1 MPGGLP
7 VLDVALAAVLC
18 VFAVGG
24 LVTGQVHEHPLGL
37 TLPIAA
43 LSTAVIALRSRFP
56 LVVAVLV
63 AGMAVAQALLAGGV
77 SATLWALV
85 VFLVVAYTVGAECEE
100 GTALLGLGV
109 VLASQFFGEWVG
121 NGSDYPFDALVF
133 GGAWLVGRGT
143 RSWRTQ
149 ATYAEQHRHDL
160 ARIAVVEERA
170 RIAREL
176 HDVVAHS
183 LSVIAVQADAAE
195 AALLKDP
202 TRAVAPMRAIRGSA
216 RDALGDMR
224 QLLHVLRAE
233 GDEAL
238 DARVPPRG
246 VADLAQ
252 LVATVQ
258 ESGMPLRAEL
268 RPLGALSSGTDLA
281 VYRIVQEGLT
291 NARKHA
297 GDAPTSLRVERLNGE
312 LCIEVTNAP
321 AAEPPTVTTN
331 STGLGLIGV
340 RERVHAA
347 GGRVEC
353 GATEGGGF
361 RLAVWLPGR
370 DAEEASTPW

>member
-24 LVTGQVHEHPLGL
+24 LVTGQVHEHPLGV

-43 LSTAVIALRSRFP
+43 FSTAIVALRTRFP
-56 LVVAVLV
+56 LAVAVLV
-63 AGMAVAQALLAGGV
+63 AGMAVAQALLAGSE

-85 VFLVVAYTVGAECEE
+85 VFLVVSYTVGVECEE

-109 VLASQFFGEWVG
+109 VLGAQFLGEWLSD
-121 NGSDYPFDALVF
+121 GSDYPFDALVF

-143 RSWRTQ
+143 RSWRSQ
-149 ATYAEQHRHDL
+149 ATYAEQHQHDL

-202 TRAVAPMRAIRGSA
+202 QRAGPPMRAIRGSA

-224 QLLHVLRAE
+224 QLLHVLRAD
-233 GDEAL
+233 GDESL
-238 DARVPPRG
+238 DARIPPRG
-246 VADLAQ
+246 VADLPQ
-252 LVATVQ
+252 LIASVR
-258 ESGMPLRAEL
+258 ESGVPLDVEL

-297 GDAPTSLRVERLNGE
+297 GDVPTSLCVERRDDE
-312 LCIEVTNAP
+312 LYVEVANAP
-321 AAEPPTVTTN
+321 AAESHNATVD
-331 STGLGLIGV
+331 STGMGLIGV
-340 RERVHAA
+340 RERVTAT
-347 GGRVEC
+347 GGRVQC
-353 GATEGGGF
+353 GPTDAGGF
-361 RLAVWLPGR
+361 RLAVWLPSH
-370 DAEEASTPW
+370 DTEEVRTS